1 MALTDNILAYWNL
14 NNNGSGGVSLV
25 DSTGNGYT
33 LTNNT
38 GIGLGTGIIFG
49 AGTFN
54 GSDYISNSSFL
65 IPNSAFTISGW
76 VKSASYEDGSVIW
89 GQWNYDNSTAPM
101 IGVGCNYEK
110 INVFWSTDGSGLTD
124 RWTTEINIPYDNEW
138 HHMVLTFDGTTE
150 VIYWDGISQGTFIP
164 SGLANPTAGFGLGQG
179 NGAGITGVIDETAV
193 WNRALTQAEITKLY
207 NSGDGLTYPFQQFY
221 FSGGN
226 LSTLGNWWEDSAFTI
241 PATSLP
247 TSEDTVVISS
257 AVTSGTATYASAN
270 ITANIGSSVTIT
282 APTQITN
289 AVNSGTLIGATTLN
303 GTASNVGTIT
313 GNATLNGTTSNVGT
327 ITGNATVYYPAQNPL
342 GGSVSGTITYFW
354 PGGTGL
360 WGGDVWID
368 GSLSFII
375 PDPSD
380 VKAGV
385 EYGPAENPYVGTFS
399 GGGGIDL
406 ARLIGL
412 PPFIQL

>member
-14 NNNGSGGVSLV
+14 NDNGSGGVSLV
-25 DSTGNGYT
+25 DSTGNGKT
-33 LTNNT
+33 LVNNGT
-38 GIGLGTGIIFG
+38 TLGSGIIAGGAVCSGGYLSSPPVDLSANFSHAFWVRFDASVPSGVAIFG
-49 AGTFN
+49 AGN
-54 GSDYISNSSFL
+54 
-65 IPNSAFTISGW
+65 
-76 VKSASYEDGSVIW
+76 
-89 GQWNYDNSTAPM
+89 TA
-101 IGVGCNYEK
+101 GYQ
-110 INVFWSTDGSGLTD
+110 
-124 RWTTEINIPYDNEW
+124 INIDANDNHFSIVQANLSATLNYNYTFSADQWYFVSVVRTSGVIE
-138 HHMVLTFDGTTE
+138 VFINDSSIGTNASSLDLTCLDNFQVGGYVGFDGKLDE
-150 VIYWDGISQGTFIP
+150 I
-164 SGLANPTAGFGLGQG
+164 GF
-179 NGAGITGVIDETAV
+179 
-193 WNRALTQAEITKLY
+193 WNRALSALEVSNLY
-207 NSGDGLTYPFQQFY
+207 NGGIGRTYPFTAFY

-226 LSTLGNWWEDSAFTI
+226 LSTLGNWWEDPAFTI
-241 PATSLP
+241 PAASLP
-247 TSEDTVVISS
+247 TSEDAVVISS
-257 AVTSGTATYASAN
+257 AVTSGTARYDFAT
-270 ITANIGSSVTIT
+270 ITANIGSAVTIT
-282 APTQITN
+282 ATINLTN

-313 GNATLNGTTSNVGT
+313 GATTLNGTASNAGT

-342 GGSVSGTITYFW
+342 GGSVSGTITYIW
-354 PGGTGL
+354 TNGTGL

-385 EYGPAENPYVGTFS
+385 EYGPAEDPYVGTYS